1 MSRSTSAARARPV
14 AQSISPSET
23 RVRFLLDTCV
33 LSDAAKPQQHARV
46 HEWLGGQPSSALAI
60 SVITLGE
67 LRYGVERL
75 SSGRKRTDLM
85 SWLQGALPAH
95 FHERILPVSDR
106 VADAWA
112 VLRATGEANG
122 RPLPLVDGLL
132 LATAQVHGLTFVTR
146 NLRDAEHRGVSVLDP
161 Y

>member
-1 MSRSTSAARARPV
+1 ML
-14 AQSISPSET
+14 
-23 RVRFLLDTCV
+23 FLLDTCV
-33 LSDAAKPQQHARV
+33 LSDAARPQHYPKLTA
-46 HEWLGGQPSSALAI
+46 WLSAQASNGLAI
-60 SVITLGE
+60 SALTLGE

-75 SSGRKRTDLM
+75 PSGRKRVELM
-85 SWLQGALPAH
+85 TWLQTALPRQ
-95 FHERILPVSDR
+95 FQERVLPVNDR

-132 LATAQVHGLTFVTR
+132 LATAQVHALTFVTR
-146 NLRDAEHRGVSVLDP
+146 NLRDVEHRGVSVLDP